1 MNTRPHRPTCNVPST
16 PTLGGV
22 AALIESVG
30 RRRTSALL
38 CGCLALTLWAG
49 GATANPSLV
58 EPKDM
63 PGPLKEVRIEQHLG
77 EQLPL
82 EVPFVDQDGRPV
94 KLGDYFGG
102 ERPVILAFVYFECP
116 MLCSLI
122 LNGLATSL
130 DVLKFNPGQEFDV
143 VAISVDH
150 DETSGMAG
158 ESKASTLQR
167 YGRPETA
174 DGWHFLTGDEA
185 DIRRVADA
193 AGFGFEYLPSTDE
206 YAHASGIMIVTP
218 EGQLSQYF
226 YGIEYPPKDVRL
238 ALVEASSN
246 QIGSLVDQILLYCY
260 RYDPQVGRY
269 TALTMRILRITGA
282 VFVLGM
288 VIFVW
293 IAIRRDRSAND
304 AESHT
309 LGAA

>member
-1 MNTRPHRPTCNVPST
+1 MIRFDAHTLRLRMHRALPAFLLMVGVTFT
-16 PTLGGV
+16 PV
-22 AALIESVG
+22 AANE
-30 RRRTSALL
+30 
-38 CGCLALTLWAG
+38 
-49 GATANPSLV
+49 NLV
-58 EPKDM
+58 EPENM
-63 PGPLKEVRIEQHLG
+63 PGPLKEVRIDQRLG
-77 EQLPL
+77 DQLPL
-82 EVPFVDQDGRPV
+82 DTPFTNENGAPV
-94 KLGDYFGG
+94 VLGDYFDG

-143 VAISVDH
+143 VAISIDP
-150 DETSGMAG
+150 DETPAMAG
-158 ESKASTLQR
+158 ESEAATLQR

-174 DGWHFLTGDEA
+174 AGWHFLTGDDEN
-185 DIRRVADA
+185 IRKVADT
-193 AGFGFEYLPSTDE
+193 AGFGYDYLPSTDE

-218 EGQLSQYF
+218 EGKLSQYF

-260 RYDPQVGRY
+260 KYDPAVGKY
-269 TALTMRILRITGA
+269 TAMTMRILRITGA

-288 VIFVW
+288 IIFVW

-304 AESHT
+304 AQSHT

>member
-1 MNTRPHRPTCNVPST
+1 MNRFAARSSRIPTT
-16 PTLGGV
+16 PGPTAFRAQARTV
-22 AALIESVG
+22 AL
-30 RRRTSALL
+30 
-38 CGCLALTLWAG
+38 CLAAVGLLTAPVLAD
-49 GATANPSLV
+49 TPLV
-58 EPKDM
+58 EPERM
-63 PGPLKEVRIEQHLG
+63 PGPLKEVRIDQRLG
-77 EQLPL
+77 DTLPL
-82 EVPFVDQDGRPV
+82 DRPFINQDGKRV
-94 KLGDYFGG
+94 KLGDYFQG
-102 ERPVILAFVYFECP
+102 EKPIILAFVYYECP
-116 MLCSLI
+116 MLCSLV

-130 DVLKFNPGQEFDV
+130 DVLKLTPGEEFDV
-143 VAISVDH
+143 VAISVDP

-158 ESKASTLQR
+158 TAKTSTLQR

-174 DGWHFLTGDEA
+174 AGWHFLTGQEA
-185 DIRRVADA
+185 DIQAAAEA
-193 AGFGFEYLPSTDE
+193 AGFGYEYLPSTDE
-206 YAHASGIMIVTP
+206 WAHASGIMIVTP

-269 TALTMRILRITGA
+269 TAATMRILRITGV

-293 IAIRRDRSAND
+293 ISIRRDRSARD

>member
-1 MNTRPHRPTCNVPST
+1 MIRSAARSARTRQASNRPN
-16 PTLGGV
+16 
-22 AALIESVG
+22 
-30 RRRTSALL
+30 RRTSLWCFGL
-38 CGCLALTLWAG
+38 CLAVFFTTPVLGDT
-49 GATANPSLV
+49 PLV
-58 EPKDM
+58 EPERM

-77 EQLPL
+77 DTLPL
-82 EVPFVDQDGRPV
+82 DLPFVNEDGKPV
-94 KLGDYFGG
+94 RLGDYFQG
-102 ERPVILAFVYFECP
+102 EKPVILAFVYFECP

-130 DVLKFNPGQEFDV
+130 DVLKLTPGEEFDV
-143 VAISVDH
+143 VAISIDP
-150 DETSGMAG
+150 DETAAMAG
-158 ESKASTLQR
+158 EAETSTLQR

-174 DGWHFLTGDEA
+174 AGWHFLTGKEA
-185 DIRRVADA
+185 DIEKVAGA
-193 AGFGFEYLPSTDE
+193 AGFGYEYLPSTDE

-218 EGQLSQYF
+218 DGQLSQYF

-238 ALVEASSN
+238 ALVEASAN

-269 TALTMRILRITGA
+269 TAVTMRILRITGA

-288 VIFVW
+288 ILFVW
-293 IAIRRDRSAND
+293 IAIRKDRSAND

>member
-1 MNTRPHRPTCNVPST
+1 MNRFAARSSRSRTAADRALRPTSLWTVGFC
-16 PTLGGV
+16 L
-22 AALIESVG
+22 AAL
-30 RRRTSALL
+30 
-38 CGCLALTLWAG
+38 LTAPAG
-49 GATANPSLV
+49 ADTPLV
-58 EPKDM
+58 EPEKM
-63 PGPLKEVRIEQHLG
+63 PGPLKEVRIDQQLG
-77 EQLPL
+77 DMLPL
-82 EVPFVDQDGRPV
+82 DRKFVNQDGMPV
-94 KLGDYFGG
+94 ALGDYFQS
-102 ERPVILAFVYFECP
+102 EKPVVLAFVYYECP
-116 MLCSLI
+116 MLCSLV

-130 DVLKFNPGQEFDV
+130 DVLKLTPGEEFDV
-143 VAISVDH
+143 VAISVDP
-150 DETSGMAG
+150 DETSAMAG
-158 ESKASTLQR
+158 QAKASTLQR

-174 DGWHFLTGDEA
+174 AGWHFLTGQEA
-185 DIRRVADA
+185 DIQAVAQA
-193 AGFGFEYLPSTDE
+193 AGFGYEYLPSTDE

-218 EGQLSQYF
+218 DGQLSQYF

-269 TALTMRILRITGA
+269 TAVTMRILRITGA

-288 VIFVW
+288 IIFVW